1 MAKCPKYKSE
11 VNKAGKQWTCSYFD
25 VMSYNCQKCGTK
37 FRKYTSHGELRFV
50 LMFKDGR
57 YRKP

>member
-1 MAKCPKYKSE
+1 MVKCPKCKSE
-11 VNKAGKQWTCSYFD
+11 VNKPRKQWTYGYFD
-25 VMSYNCQKCGTK
+25 VMSYNCQGCGTK
-37 FRKYTSHGELRFV
+37 FREYTSRGKLRSV